1 MWQLTSWYSKKLK
14 ITMRTFFFNWKGNLL
29 RWALSNEKI
38 PLPNLWET
46 LQKIANSSITRQK
59 GQSQNGCFKKTKH
72 AKTNIFYPDMQTY
85 VAYQGIKNVR
95 FSENLTRFVF
105 FKHPFWD
112 SIFCLTTD
120 KLTKFYLKKKYG
132 CQESKPNKLTSYPN
146 EKTNCKSEKTKTIHR
161 F

>member
-1 MWQLTSWYSKKLK
+1 MRNFAEDRELVGNKAKGPISKRVFQENKARQNK
-14 ITMRTFFFNWKGNLL
+14 HF
-29 RWALSNEKI
+29 
-38 PLPNLWET
+38 LP
-46 LQKIANSSITRQK
+46 
-59 GQSQNGCFKKTKH
+59 
-72 AKTNIFYPDMQTY
+72 PDMQTY
-85 VAYQGIKNVR
+85 VAYQGVKNVR

-105 FKHPFWD
+105 LKHPFWD

-132 CQESKPNKLTSYPN
+132 CQEGKPNKLTSYPN